1 MRRDQWQKGVALGVT
16 LLLLLLIITVFIPS
30 YSAVKLSPGT
40 PNKTSVIKNTN
51 IIFCS
56 VNLTIR
62 SEEALPVDYLMFTIN
77 QSSDTHMIAYVM
89 FSLDGTKLSDYPPGA
104 FTVQTLTDT
113 SNLSYQNG
121 GTYSVTDEETGDV
134 TQYGYGYGDNEV
146 DLNILY
152 NITYTT
158 HIAGIF
164 YARLFVNSTLHTYA
178 SGESISF
185 TVNEQSA
192 PPPGGGGGG
201 TGNQPPVANAGGPYS
216 GYVNRPMTFSGAKS
230 TDDTGVTG
238 YRWDWTND
246 GTYDTNW
253 SAVAIT
259 THSYISEGVYTLR
272 LQVKDN
278 ENLTNSNTTTVT
290 VTTTT
295 NDFQPPIA
303 EAAGPYNGLTYQNI
317 HFDGSNSYGINASI
331 VYYLWAFG
339 DGTYGYNETSTHAY
353 ETAGTFNV
361 VLTVT
366 DSNNLIAIDTT
377 TATIELDANR
387 NNISD
392 VMDQAIGADITQAD
406 LRSLFLGGSLCYL
419 VDTTHDGI
427 YDIFYNPAT
436 NTKTFL
442 GQQQGKQ
449 LIDVN
454 GDGIWDYIYDP
465 VHGTVSPF
473 KEEPPSGGIPWMYIS
488 VSIVIVTISIVIL
501 LIYLRR
507 NCYI

>member
-16 LLLLLLIITVFIPS
+16 LLLVLLIIMVFTPS

-40 PNKTSVIKNTN
+40 PNKTSVIQNTN
-51 IIFCS
+51 IIFRS

-62 SEEALPVDYLMFTIN
+62 TAEALPVDYLMFTIN
-77 QSSDTHMIAYVM
+77 QSSNDIMIAYVM
-89 FSLDGTKLSDYPPGA
+89 FNLDGTTRSESPLGA
-104 FTVQTLTDT
+104 FTVQTLTNT
-113 SNLSYQNG
+113 SNLPYQNE
-121 GTYSVTDEETGDV
+121 GTYNVTDEETGNI
-134 TQYGYGYGDNEV
+134 TQYNYGYGDSEV
-146 DLNILY
+146 NLSITY

-158 HIAGIF
+158 HVTGIF
-164 YARLFVNSTLHTYA
+164 YARLFVNSILHTYA
-178 SGESISF
+178 SGESIPF
-185 TVNEQSA
+185 TVNAESS
-192 PPPGGGGGG
+192 PPPGGGGG
-201 TGNQPPVANAGGPYS
+201 TGNPPPVANAGGPYS
-216 GYVNRPMTFSGAKS
+216 GYVNRPITFSGAKS

-253 SAVAIT
+253 STVAIT
-259 THSYISEGVYTLR
+259 TNSYISEGVYTLR
-272 LQVKDN
+272 LQVKDK
-278 ENLTNSNTTTVT
+278 ENLTDSNTTTVT

-295 NDFQPPIA
+295 NNFLPPVA

-317 HFDGSNSYGINASI
+317 HFYGSNSYAINASI

-406 LRSLFLGGSLCYL
+406 LHSLFIGGSLCYL

-427 YDIFYNPAT
+427 YDTFYNPAT
-436 NTKTFL
+436 NTKTIL
-442 GQQQGKQ
+442 RQQQGKQ
-449 LIDVN
+449 LLDVN
-454 GDGIWDYIYDP
+454 GDGIWDYVYDP

-473 KEEPPSGGIPWMYIS
+473 QEETPSGGIPWMYIGIS
-488 VSIVIVTISIVIL
+488 VVIVTISIVIL

-507 NCYI
+507 NCYL